1 MKKFLI
7 VCAIFGS
14 FIAAQAQ
21 WSVGLDARLAPWGE
35 VRKNAGTD
43 IVVNYKFNMRYFF
56 VMPSAGLF
64 YQNFYYDGINWI
76 PSPPAGCKEKGYR
89 TGFDITAVIGK
100 DFKVG
105 PGSLGLFTGPRYCYA
120 FAQQKVSP
128 EGFEPNNLD
137 WRIGASYSIWKITA
151 SAKVD
156 FACLKLN
163 KAFNDHPVPVLAIGL
178 AYNF

>member
-1 MKKFLI
+1 
-7 VCAIFGS
+7 
-14 FIAAQAQ
+14 
-21 WSVGLDARLAPWGE
+21 
-35 VRKNAGTD
+35 
-43 IVVNYKFNMRYFF
+43 
-56 VMPSAGLF
+56 MPSVGLF
-64 YQNFYYDGINWI
+64 YQSFCYDDIIWV
-76 PSPPAGCKEKGYR
+76 PCAPPGCKDKGYR

-105 PGSLGLFTGPRYCYA
+105 PGSLGLFTGPRYGYA

-137 WRIGASYSIWKITA
+137 WRIGASYSMWKITA

-156 FACLKLN
+156 IACLKFR
-163 KAFNDHPVPVLAIGL
+163 KGYDEHQVPVLAIGL